1 MEKLE
6 DDLNETLKTEDDAK
20 TIKRVIKYLK
30 DESLPTKVA
39 DTTNKV
45 DKEMELHDL
54 DTRAK
59 KEVRMN
65 EFKRKLSVLAETP
78 LNSERSNPFAFTSEE
93 EKKFESPLHKEGAD
107 LTDIGAKMKSTVD
120 EIDANKADKEEKLN
134 KLIASMGARDLDDDP
149 TMGE

>member
-6 DDLNETLKTEDDAK
+6 DDLKETLKTEDDAK

-45 DKEMELHDL
+45 DTEMVLNDL
-54 DTRAK
+54 DTRAE
-59 KEVRMN
+59 KER
-65 EFKRKLSVLAETP
+65 RWTGLTGKLSVVADTP
-78 LNSERSNPFAFTSEE
+78 LNSKRSNPFAFTSEE
-93 EKKFESPLHKEGAD
+93 EKKFERPLHKEGAD
-107 LTDIGAKMKSTVD
+107 LTDIEAKVKSTVY

-134 KLIASMGARDLDDDP
+134 KLIASMGARDLDDP